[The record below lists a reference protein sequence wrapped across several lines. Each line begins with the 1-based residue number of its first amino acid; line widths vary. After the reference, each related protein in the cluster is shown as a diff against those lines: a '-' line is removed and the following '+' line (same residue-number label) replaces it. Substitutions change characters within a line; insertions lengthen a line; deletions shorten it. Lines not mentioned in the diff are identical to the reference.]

1 MRLLMGV
8 IYTLAAGMH
17 PCEFVA
23 LPLYKWGA
31 SHLRESSAK
40 VHDIPREIGCL
51 SVAGDTV
58 MGLKATL
65 ASCLVIALGLILAIH
80 FTLFWMYGGVFIY
93 ESNKVLLSIETAMS
107 FTIVGFGMERLINST
122 IRRQE

>member
-1 MRLLMGV
+1 M
-8 IYTLAAGMH
+8 
-17 PCEFVA
+17 
-23 LPLYKWGA
+23 
-31 SHLRESSAK
+31 

-51 SVAGDTV
+51 STAGETF

-80 FTLFWMYGGVFIY
+80 FTLFWIYGGVFIY
-93 ESNKVLLSIETAMS
+93 ESNKVLLSIETTMS
-107 FTIVGFGMERLINST
+107 FTILGFGMERFISST